1 MASSDRSAPATSA
14 RAELR
19 RRASLL
25 VLASA
30 ALLVGGTAGAAESA
44 TGPTAAEAELEGT
57 VRAGG
62 ARAPGDAPAAASPR
76 APAPGGA
83 SAGAASAC
91 HRIDAS
97 RVACY
102 ETPRFYSFLANAPLD
117 VGRWLKR
124 SFRRENAA
132 AIGGVAVATAGLLLF
147 DQDLV
152 HAAKDLGRATN
163 VSATGKQKDIIPGIP
178 IQYPTDVGSTLYYL
192 GDGMVPVGI
201 TAGLLG
207 YGLFASDS
215 RALQTTSQLVGGLLS
230 VGLVAQTIK
239 RATGRQTPNR
249 ATEDGGDWD
258 ALPSPSRYQ
267 KNVPNFDAFPSG
279 HMATAMVTVTVL
291 AENYPE
297 YRLIRPVGYG
307 LMALLGFQM
316 MNNGVHWASDYPVAI
331 AIGYG
336 IGKTAA
342 THGRRVVEVDETAP
356 GDVKRRAPSP
366 GVTMVPMPLPGGAG
380 LSLAGVF

>member
-1 MASSDRSAPATSA
+1 MASPHRCAPATSA

-25 VLASA
+25 VLAAA
-30 ALLVGGTAGAAESA
+30 ALLVADAAGAAESA
-44 TGPTAAEAELEGT
+44 TGPTAEAELDGT
-57 VRAGG
+57 VRAGA
-62 ARAPGDAPAAASPR
+62 ARVPGDAPAAVP

-83 SAGAASAC
+83 SAGPASAC

-102 ETPRFYSFLANAPLD
+102 ETPRFYSFVANAPLD

-152 HAAKDLGRATN
+152 HGAKDLGRATN

-207 YGLFASDS
+207 YGLFVSDS
-215 RALQTTSQLVGGLLS
+215 RALQTTSQLVGSLLS
-230 VGLVAQTIK
+230 VGLVVQTIK
-239 RATGRQTPNR
+239 RTTGRQTPNR

-279 HMATAMVTVTVL
+279 HMATAMATVTVL

-342 THGRRVVEVDETAP
+342 THGRSVVEVDEAAP
-356 GDVKRRAPSP
+356 GEVKRRAPSP